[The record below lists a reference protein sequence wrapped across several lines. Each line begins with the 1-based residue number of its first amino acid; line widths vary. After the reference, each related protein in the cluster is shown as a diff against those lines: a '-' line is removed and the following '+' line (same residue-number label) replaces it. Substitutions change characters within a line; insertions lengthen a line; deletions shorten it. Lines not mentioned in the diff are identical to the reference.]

1 MKSGF
6 FLSGTAHS
14 LLIIFL
20 FTNGLF
26 SMPDRKFEDLE
37 KLDIMILSEA
47 EFDAISSSPPI
58 IENLSSP
65 NYKKL
70 KTPSQDLKLKNN
82 EIEKLSGIN
91 KHSVKKLTLLEQPDE
106 IMKPLLPLKDFIPEP
121 TPTIIKKLKNKE
133 KIDLEFS
140 KLGNEINALVTP
152 TLNNP
157 RSRDADRIDRIASN
171 NKDTLDI
178 SDNLTELTNEISEK
192 TATTSENKEKLSN
205 KEATT
210 KITPDAQKNVE
221 IVKGLVEKSNMPLSR
236 SLPEITTTSN
246 ESEALLLEAN
256 LIKKFKPKFNILLRD
271 DKSFPFIFIGNKD
284 KWPQIKRH
292 RGKKSKDGFYF
303 GPFAS
308 AGSANWTI
316 KMIQKIFH
324 LRVCDDTVFK
334 KRERP
339 CILYQIKR
347 CSGPCVGYVG
357 ESDYKQTVDDAIE
370 FVSGKSRKIQKS
382 LSNQMERASEDLDFE
397 KAAILR
403 DRIKSL
409 NIIQS
414 SQRINEANLV
424 EADVIAGYKES
435 GKTCIQVFF
444 YRSKQNW
451 GNQAFFPKHDPEENL
466 NDIINS
472 FVSQFYENKSV
483 PSSIILSNEIKE
495 KELIEKTLT
504 QKEGKQITITVAKKG
519 TKLKVINQ
527 AINNAKDSLNRKLY
541 ESQNNRD
548 LFDAV
553 SKKFNLETNINL
565 VEVYDNSHIQGTN
578 SVGALITY
586 GDEGFVKK
594 RYRKFNIKI
603 QKNAQDDYGMMKE
616 VLNRR
621 FKRAVQEK
629 DNYLTFP
636 DLVLIDGGKGQYSVA
651 REAMNE
657 LGLHEIPIVAIA
669 KGKMRNS
676 GNETFFHNGKE
687 FKFEKNDP
695 TLFFLQR
702 LRDESHRFA
711 ISAHRAKRKKGISK
725 SLLDQIDGIGSIRKR
740 ALLNH
745 FGSAR
750 AVESASLDEI
760 KSVDGVEEKV
770 AKKIYNFFHE

>member
-1 MKSGF
+1 MVSSDIGKEVIKKEIPLVPKLPGVYRMLNANNEVLYVGKAKNLPNRLKSYVSEKNHIIRTERM
-6 FLSGTAHS
+6 LSQT
-14 LLIIFL
+14 
-20 FTNGLF
+20 
-26 SMPDRKFEDLE
+26 
-37 KLDIMILSEA
+37 
-47 EFDAISSSPPI
+47 
-58 IENLSSP
+58 
-65 NYKKL
+65 KKL
-70 KTPSQDLKLKNN
+70 
-82 EIEKLSGIN
+82 
-91 KHSVKKLTLLEQPDE
+91 
-106 IMKPLLPLKDFIPEP
+106 
-121 TPTIIKKLKNKE
+121 
-133 KIDLEFS
+133 
-140 KLGNEINALVTP
+140 
-152 TLNNP
+152 
-157 RSRDADRIDRIASN
+157 
-171 NKDTLDI
+171 
-178 SDNLTELTNEISEK
+178 
-192 TATTSENKEKLSN
+192 
-205 KEATT
+205 
-210 KITPDAQKNVE
+210 
-221 IVKGLVEKSNMPLSR
+221 
-236 SLPEITTTSN
+236 EITTTSN

-256 LIKKFKPKFNILLRD
+256 LIKKFKPRYNILLRD

-284 KWPQIKRH
+284 KWAQIKRH
-292 RGKKSKDGFYF
+292 RGKKNKEGFFF

-316 KMIQKIFH
+316 KMIQKIFQ

-334 KRERP
+334 NRERP

-347 CSGPCVGYVG
+347 CSGPCVGYVK
-357 ESDYKQTVDDAIE
+357 ENEYKKSVEDAIE

-382 LSNQMERASEDLDFE
+382 LSTQMENASENLDFE

-414 SQRINEANLV
+414 SQRVNEANLV

-451 GNQAFFPKHDPEENL
+451 GNQAFFPKHDPDEKLDE
-466 NDIINS
+466 IINS

-483 PSSIILSNEIKE
+483 PSSIILSEEIKE
-495 KELIEKTLT
+495 KNLIEQTLT
-504 QKEGKQITITVAKKG
+504 KKEGKQINISVAKKG
-519 TKLKVINQ
+519 SKLKVINQ
-527 AINNAKDSLNRKLY
+527 AIKNAKDSLNRKLY
-541 ESQNNRD
+541 ESQNNKE
-548 LFDAV
+548 LFEEVA
-553 SKKFNLETNINL
+553 KKFNLETNINL

-578 SVGALITY
+578 SIGALITF
-586 GDEGFVKK
+586 GDEGFIKK

-603 QKNAQDDYGMMKE
+603 EKNEQDDYGMMRE
-616 VLNRR
+616 VLSRR
-621 FKRAVQEK
+621 FKRALQEK
-629 DNYLTFP
+629 DNYLTMP

-651 REAMNE
+651 RETMNE
-657 LGLHEIPIVAIA
+657 LGLHDIPVIAIA
-669 KGKMRNS
+669 KGKFRNS

-687 FKFEKNDP
+687 YKFQKNDP

-725 SLLDQIDGIGSIRKR
+725 SLLDQIEGIGSIRKR

-760 KSVDGVEEKV
+760 KSVEGVEEKV